1 MYPWTDNGTDFTI
14 PFYYFFKEEYKD
26 IVYPAG
32 AEYKTPFPSY
42 SECKFDGSFPPAYRD
57 SIYASYDRIK
67 EEIINHFA
75 YRQISS
81 ESPQRFLRHFH
92 GTIRQNLVRWVRL
105 LYSEIQLRP
114 DDAIFN
120 YDMTETSRFENIGES
135 SGTTKHTNTNE
146 TTDTTEGNA
155 TATRYISDTPDG
167 SVSDIETYMSE
178 AGKDV
183 TSDTRNGTN
192 RANGTASGESS
203 ERGEAS
209 GESTLTR
216 KGNIG
221 VMTSA
226 QIIGGYRDATS
237 WSAWSVIFGDL
248 EKHFMGVF

>member
-14 PFYYFFKEEYKD
+14 PYHYFFDEKYKD
-26 IVYPAG
+26 FIYPAD
-32 AEYKTPFPSY
+32 ADYKEPFPSY
-42 SECKFDGSFPPAYRD
+42 EECKFDGDFPPELKQY
-57 SIYASYDRIK
+57 SYASYDRIK
-67 EEIINHFA
+67 EEVANHFA
-75 YRQISS
+75 YRQIGS
-81 ESPQRFLRHFH
+81 ETPQRFLHHFH
-92 GTIRQNLVRWVRL
+92 GTIRQNLIRWLRL
-105 LYSEIQLRP
+105 LYSEIQLRT
-114 DDAIFN
+114 DDAIYN
-120 YDMTETSRFENIGES
+120 YDMTETSRFENSGES
-135 SGTTKHTNTNE
+135 SGSTKHTNTNE

-155 TATRYISDTPDG
+155 TATQYVSDTPDG

-178 AGKDV
+178 ASRNV

-248 EKHFMGVF
+248 EKHFLGVF